1 MASLRASRFH
11 FLKIVIGQSSCN
23 DDDDDDD
30 DDVDIKI
37 VLQHSSHLSVQSSDR
52 TFLAK
57 KWIGENI
64 FEKGLTKLCFFGT
77 FESDILITFSSLG

>member
-23 DDDDDDD
+23 DDDD

-52 TFLAK
+52 TFLTK

>member
-23 DDDDDDD
+23 DNDDDDDD
-30 DDVDIKI
+30 SKI

-52 TFLAK
+52 TFLTK